1 MDITLLGAIAV
12 ATIAVIMIAIV
23 TKQKNKL
30 EEDLATT
37 TKSLLIYQ
45 EDNEKLSSL
54 NTKYKQKYSK
64 LIDADEYVK
73 HQHLSA
79 DQYVAEQHTQADQY
93 VEEAKN
99 TKLRFESLIEKLRE
113 DYKTKKFLYD
123 ELVKKAAIYNEQ
135 IEVAELGFYE
145 PHYDFDVSEHYKIKI
160 DTVRKKQKEMVSQKM
175 AVVCDT
181 EWEVGGSKAEGKKFS
196 DRIIRLSLRAFNNEC
211 EAAVNSVT
219 WKNITRLET
228 RITKAYEAINKL
240 NQTNKVEINRN
251 YLRLK
256 LEELRL
262 AHEYKIKKQDE
273 KEEQAEIKRQMREE
287 ARLQKELED
296 AAKEESKYEKMLN
309 KARLD
314 AENAAGAKLDS
325 LQAKIAELDSE
336 LAAAHEKAARAKSM
350 AEQTRSGHVY
360 IISNIG
366 SFGEEVYK
374 IGMTRRLEPLD
385 RVKELGDASVPF
397 LFDVHA
403 MIYSADAPALEKRL
417 HKSFEQRR
425 VNMVNSR
432 KEFFNVSLQDIK
444 NEVRSFGSDEVEFI
458 ETAEAK
464 EFRETQSIKEK
475 RNISETGEIQ
485 DDLHAFP
492 EMI

>member
-1 MDITLLGAIAV
+1 MDITLLGAIAIV
-12 ATIAVIMIAIV
+12 CILGIMIAVI
-23 TKQKNKL
+23 TKQKNNIEK
-30 EEDLATT
+30 DLAATS
-37 TKSLLIYQ
+37 KSLLTYK
-45 EDNEKLSSL
+45 EDNEKLSGL
-54 NTKYKQKYSK
+54 NSKYKQKYAK

-73 HQHLSA
+73 HQHQSA
-79 DQYVAEQHTQADQY
+79 DQYVAEQHHQADQY
-93 VEEAKN
+93 VEESKK
-99 TKLRFESLIEKLRE
+99 TKLRFESLIDTLRE
-113 DYKTKKFLYD
+113 DYKNKKFLYD
-123 ELVKKAAIYNEQ
+123 ELVKKAAIYNDQ

-145 PHYDFDVSEHYKIKI
+145 PHYDFDASEHYKTKI
-160 DTVRKKQKEMVSQKM
+160 DTVRRKQKEMVSQKT
-175 AVVCDT
+175 AVTCDT
-181 EWEVGGSKAEGKKFS
+181 EWQVGGSKTEGKKFS

-228 RITKAYEAINKL
+228 RIQKALEAINKL
-240 NQTNKVEINRN
+240 NLTNNVEINRN
-251 YLRLK
+251 YLQLK

-262 AHEYKIKKQDE
+262 AHEYKVKKQDE

-287 ARLQKELED
+287 VRLHKELDD
-296 AAKEESKYEKMLN
+296 AAKEETKYEKMLH

-314 AENAAGAKLDS
+314 AENAAGAKLEA
-325 LQAKIAELDSE
+325 LQAKIAELDGE
-336 LAAAHEKAARAKSM
+336 LTIAHEKAARAKSM

-360 IISNIG
+360 VISNIG
-366 SFGEEVYK
+366 SFGEKVYK

-403 MIYSADAPALEKRL
+403 MIFSEDAPSLEKRL
-417 HKSFEQRR
+417 HKSFEQFR

-432 KEFFNVSLQDIK
+432 KEFFNVSLEDIK
-444 NEVRSFGSDEVEFI
+444 SEVLSFGNDDIEFI

-464 EFRETQSIKEK
+464 EYRETQSIKEK
-475 RNISETGEIQ
+475 RNLSENGEIQ